1 MIKLKDLL
9 GESWEDLGGMKTTVD
24 LWDVYFNI
32 QRAENGDIYA
42 YPVDQT
48 RLFKAVDKFGYDRA
62 VLPLLNKV
70 NNQLTPS
77 NGHYIISNPVYDPT
91 KPLVFTYVRK

>member
-1 MIKLKDLL
+1 MIKLKNIL
-9 GESWEDLGGMKTTVD
+9 GECWEDLGGMRTTVD

-32 QRAENGDIYA
+32 QRHESGDIYA

-48 RLFKAVDKFGYDRA
+48 RLYKAINKFGYDRA

-70 NNQLTPS
+70 NNQLSPN
-77 NGHYIISNPVYDPT
+77 NGKYVIANPEYDPT
-91 KPLVFTYVRK
+91 KPLVFTLTQK